1 MAYETFHYST
11 LEDVK
16 RTASEMNAFLPLSED
31 VSPLYKP
38 LALGAKTAPNRIAFQ
53 PMEGTD
59 GTETG
64 APGALTIRRYERF
77 AKAGPGLIWFE
88 AVATVPQGR
97 ASAHQLYLRE
107 DNLDEFKR
115 LTDDIRETCLR
126 ENGYVPVLVMQATNS
141 GRYSKPTGAPDP
153 MIAYNCPPLEDTPLP
168 ASRILSDEQLRRF
181 EEAFGVTARLSQRAG
196 FDGMD
201 VKCCHRYL
209 ACELLSAYTR
219 PGEYGG
225 SFENRTRLLR
235 NGILAAKA
243 YEDSSFMVTCR
254 LGIYDGYA
262 YPYGFGVS
270 PESGL
275 TPDLTE
281 PIRLVRELHDTY
293 GLDMVN
299 LTMGNPYATTHVTR
313 PFDKGKYQ
321 PDEHPFIGLDRMIHG
336 IGTVKKAVPE
346 MTVFASAPSY
356 LRRYA
361 DLYSAG
367 AIEQGLC
374 DGMLFGRM
382 AFADPDFANEIIRD
396 GRINPKR
403 VCMTCGSCGDL
414 IRAHKPTGCVIRDPE
429 TFMPF
434 FREFQEIKK
443 TQPANFR
450 G

>member
-16 RTASEMNAFLPLSED
+16 RTASEMNAFLPHSED

-181 EEAFGVTARLSQRAG
+181 EEAFGVTARLSQQAG

-225 SFENRTRLLR
+225 SYENRTRFLKNAYR
-235 NGILAAKA
+235 AAKA
-243 YEDSSFMVTCR
+243 AITGDFFLTSR
-254 LGIYDGYA
+254 LNAYDGFPN
-262 YPYGFGVS
+262 PYGFGVHGVFHS
-270 PESGL
+270 AHQHHYRQPLQEPARQPPVRSRQLRAGRASLRGRKPHDARRERNSARPARSARHRQRVFVSAPVLGESG
-275 TPDLTE
+275 
-281 PIRLVRELHDTY
+281 R
-293 GLDMVN
+293 
-299 LTMGNPYATTHVTR
+299 
-313 PFDKGKYQ
+313 
-321 PDEHPFIGLDRMIHG
+321 
-336 IGTVKKAVPE
+336 
-346 MTVFASAPSY
+346 
-356 LRRYA
+356 
-361 DLYSAG
+361 
-367 AIEQGLC
+367 
-374 DGMLFGRM
+374 
-382 AFADPDFANEIIRD
+382 RD
-396 GRINPKR
+396 GRRRPLR
-403 VCMTCGSCGDL
+403 DGRLRPHGVRRSELRTGSAPHRL
-414 IRAHKPTGCVIRDPE
+414 
-429 TFMPF
+429 
-434 FREFQEIKK
+434 
-443 TQPANFR
+443 R